1 MMGVFGK
8 HIRMAF
14 VILAVV
20 FLHNGCVEHME
31 SDFQPSGDNVSFKAT
46 LERDGGKLS
55 TKGFVGNLNFEEHDW
70 VLETAGHHATK
81 ATLLNSLDGLDA
93 GVYAYV
99 YEGVWNPATCSPLEI
114 INGDLY
120 TFDVDQLDA
129 EEPVRWSVVEQYAAD
144 GYRFKAFVYAPRE
157 AVTPSYETPASG
169 EEGPK
174 GAPVIEIP
182 DIFAKNS
189 SDQYVYQ
196 NDIIVAD
203 TLVTMNYSTKA
214 HRRETFLDFEH
225 IYTAIQF
232 KAGFACTIESIT
244 ITGIRTGGDYVLGS
258 GWKLDSATDEY
269 SMDMPPGGLS
279 VSKGAAIGGQVL
291 MIPQIIDTDGA
302 ELILTYNEGGA
313 SSTLHADLK
322 GVEWTQGK
330 KITYTLLKESDRK
343 YIYMDLAAGP
353 VTVTGKS
360 YTGSVFV
367 NGEVRTIAGTIS
379 EGQEYYVY
387 QSCVTDLNNTDAAVN
402 GKRNYK
408 VGWSGYDEE
417 NQQGTGEFTLPS
429 YPAVEYDGRLW
440 SDFITNNDN
449 VEKVIE
455 AWDDTKGANGNE
467 GASAAK
473 AVRMAGRESTKNK
486 ISVTGSVGVCH
497 MIIDNIYCSDQNK
510 GQNRTYGSITF
521 KPTWNSSS
529 ELVLNLVG
537 DNRLG
542 CLHYDNTSGGYG
554 SDGDRMANTNRLI
567 IAGEGS
573 LTVADADFYTSGG
586 GYYSNHYD
594 SAIGN
599 SDSRNA
605 TYGIVINSGTVF
617 AGTTKAE
624 NSSAI
629 GAGGNGYGDVVIN
642 GGVVTAVA
650 STTGTAIGGGI
661 GYSDTGGE
669 GYVEINGGNV
679 YAYNHTNV
687 STSPI
692 IPSSAIGGA
701 GSRAKAGSKGTV
713 IITGGNV
720 YAQSALGTAIGG
732 GSSATQPG
740 GEGNVTITG
749 GTVIAKSLSK
759 ISAGIGGGSTCTGGG
774 TLAKPDGGKAV
785 ITIGDELD
793 PSRNP
798 VVRTGS
804 IGGGGTN
811 AAGGT
816 VGSAVIHVYNGDIQA
831 QFVMAKSEGN
841 IFDMQDGLIRNSS
854 TSDDI
859 YYCIK
864 PHGGAVYM
872 EQGTFTMSG
881 GIIKECYADKT
892 EDSKGGAV
900 YIIGDEGTSF
910 TMSGGEIRE
919 CRANAD
925 GGAVYLEGGSVTMN
939 GGVIYG
945 NVAYN
950 GNGGAIGVMGGSFT
964 MNSTNVAEP
973 ASITQNAAFDRG
985 GGVKGNGGGI
995 YVASTSDGPN
1005 AIEVVLEKG
1014 SITANSSDRNG
1025 GGVCIDMQ
1033 NNETAVLNVVVG
1045 RESSGPATDAMTIDG
1060 NNAQNKGGGMY
1071 VNGADANVTL
1081 YDGYVLDNGTSS
1093 YQRNPDIAVDGGLV
1107 TLMKPGI
1114 TTQVTVTFN
1123 NNAQYYT
1130 NGTADDETS
1139 VQYVVAAS
1147 RSRLNA
1153 MGFSQINDYYNT
1165 FLGWNTRRDGTG
1177 STYADEALESF
1188 NEDVTLYARWE

>member
-1 MMGVFGK
+1 
-8 HIRMAF
+8 MALAM
-14 VILAVV
+14 IAVV
-20 FLHNGCVEHME
+20 SLHNGCIEQME
-31 SDFQPSGDNVSFKAT
+31 GDFLPSGDNVSFKAT
-46 LERDGGKLS
+46 LERNGGLA
-55 TKGFVGNLNFEEHDW
+55 TKGFVGNLDFEENDW
-70 VLETAGHHATK
+70 VMETTEHPESK
-81 ATLLNSLDGLDA
+81 AALLNSLDDLDA

-99 YEGVWNPATCSPLEI
+99 YEGAWNSADCSPLDI

-129 EEPVRWSVVEQYAAD
+129 VEPVRWSVIEQYAAD
-144 GYRFKAFVYAPRE
+144 KYRFRAFVYAPKE
-157 AVTPSYETPASG
+157 VVTPTYETPASG
-169 EEGPK
+169 DEGPK
-174 GAPVIEIP
+174 GAPVIDIP
-182 DIFAKNS
+182 DIFAKNG
-189 SDQYVYQ
+189 SDQYIYQ

-214 HRRETFLDFEH
+214 HRREILLDFEH

-232 KAGFACTIESIT
+232 KAGFACTIENIS
-244 ITGIRTGGDYVLGS
+244 ITGIRTGGDYFLGN
-258 GWKLDSATDEY
+258 GWKLDSKKNEY
-269 SMDMPPGGLS
+269 SMDMPSGGLS
-279 VSKGAAIGGQVL
+279 VVKNGDIGGLVL
-291 MIPQIIDTDGA
+291 MIPQIIDADDA
-302 ELILTYNEGGA
+302 KLTLKYNEGGV
-313 SSTLHADLK
+313 SSTLSADLK
-322 GVEWTQGK
+322 GVEWKQGK

-360 YTGSVFV
+360 YTGYVFV
-367 NGEVRTIAGTIS
+367 NGEVKTIAGTIS

-387 QSCVTDLNNTDAAVN
+387 QSCVTELNNTDDTDVAVN

-408 VGWSGYDEE
+408 VGWSGYDAEK
-417 NQQGTGEFTLPS
+417 QQGSGTFTLPS
-429 YPAVEYDGRLW
+429 YPAVEFDDRLW

-449 VEKVIE
+449 VEEVIE
-455 AWDDTKGANGNE
+455 AWDDAKGANGND

-521 KPTWNSSS
+521 KPTWNSNS

-542 CLHYDNTSGGYG
+542 CLHYDNTNGGYG
-554 SDGDRMANTNRLI
+554 SDDDRIANTNRLI

-573 LTVADADFYTSGG
+573 LTVADADFYEANG

-629 GAGGNGYGDVVIN
+629 GAGGNGYGEVVIN

-661 GYSDTGGE
+661 GFSDTGGV

-687 STSPI
+687 STDPI

-774 TLAKPDGGKAV
+774 TLTKPNGGNAV

-793 PSRNP
+793 PSSNP

-864 PHGGAVYM
+864 PHGAAVYM

-925 GGAVYLEGGSVTMN
+925 GGAVYLEGGSVTMK
-939 GGVIYG
+939 GGLIYG

-950 GNGGAIGVMGGSFT
+950 GNGGAISIMGGSFT
-964 MNSTNVAEP
+964 MNSTNEVKP
-973 ASITQNAAFDRG
+973 ATITQNAAFDRG
-985 GGVKGNGGGI
+985 GGVNGNGGGI
-995 YVASTSDGPN
+995 YVASTSDGPD

-1014 SITANSSDRNG
+1014 NITSNSSDRNG
-1025 GGVCIDMQ
+1025 GGVSIDMKD
-1033 NNETAVLNVVVG
+1033 NETAALNVIVG
-1045 RESSGPATDAMTIDG
+1045 KESSGPATDAMKIDE
-1060 NNAQNKGGGMY
+1060 NIAQSKGGGMY
-1071 VNGADANVTL
+1071 VNGTYANVTL
-1081 YDGYVLDNGTSS
+1081 YDGYVMDNGTSS
-1093 YQRNPDIAVDGGLV
+1093 YQRNPDIAIDGGLV

-1130 NGTADDETS
+1130 NGTADDEIS

-1147 RSRLNA
+1147 KSKLNA

-1165 FLGWNTRRDGTG
+1165 FLGWNTRRDGSG
-1177 STYADEALESF
+1177 SPYADNALESF
-1188 NEDVTLYARWE
+1188 DEDIVLYAQWE

>member
-1 MMGVFGK
+1 MGAFGK

-14 VILAVV
+14 AILAVV

-31 SDFQPSGDNVSFKAT
+31 DDCVPSGDNVSFKAA
-46 LERDGGKLS
+46 LKHDGGKLS
-55 TKGFVGNLNFEEHDW
+55 TKGIVGNLTFEEHDW
-70 VLETAGHHATK
+70 MLETTVQPATR
-81 ATLLNSLDGLDA
+81 AALLNSLDGLDA

-99 YEGVWNPATCSPLEI
+99 YEGAWNPSGCSPLDI
-114 INGDLY
+114 IDGDLY

-144 GYRFKAFVYAPRE
+144 GYRFRAFVYAPRE
-157 AVTPSYETPASG
+157 AVTPTYEIPAAG
-169 EEGPK
+169 DDGPK

-182 DIFAKNS
+182 DVFAKNGS
-189 SDQYVYQ
+189 GQYIYQ

-214 HRRETFLDFEH
+214 HRRETPLDFEH
-225 IYTAIQF
+225 IYTAIRF
-232 KAGFACTIESIT
+232 KAGFACTIESIS
-244 ITGIRTGGDYVLGS
+244 ITGIRTGGHYTLGS
-258 GWKLDSATDEY
+258 GWELDSETDTY
-269 SMDMPPGGLS
+269 SMDIPSGGLS
-279 VSKGAAIGGQVL
+279 VAEGAAIGGQVL
-291 MIPQIIDTDGA
+291 MIPQIIDADGA
-302 ELILTYNEGGA
+302 ELRLTYNEGGT
-313 SSTLHADLK
+313 SSTLRADLK
-322 GVEWTQGK
+322 GVEWKHGK
-330 KITYTLLKESDRK
+330 KITYTLLKEEDRK

-353 VTVTGKS
+353 VTVSGKS
-360 YTGSVFV
+360 YAGSVFV
-367 NGEVRTIAGTIS
+367 NGEVKTIAGTIS
-379 EGQEYYVY
+379 DGQEYYVY

-408 VGWSGYDEE
+408 VGWSGYDAEK
-417 NQQGTGEFTLPS
+417 QQGTGTFTLPS

-449 VEKVIE
+449 VEEVIE

-467 GASAAK
+467 GASASR
-473 AVRMAGRESTKNK
+473 AVRMAGRESTKNR
-486 ISVTGSVGVCH
+486 ITVTGSVGVCN

-521 KPTWNSSS
+521 SPTWGSNS

-542 CLHYDNTSGGYG
+542 CLHYDNSTGGYG
-554 SDGDRMANTNRLI
+554 SDSERRGNTNHLRI
-567 IAGEGS
+567 EGEGS
-573 LTVADADFYTSGG
+573 LTVADADFYKSGG

-599 SDSRNA
+599 ADNRNA

-661 GYSDTGGE
+661 GYSDTGGQ

-687 STSPI
+687 SDTPI

-701 GSRAKAGSKGTV
+701 GSRARAGSKGTV

-749 GTVIAKSLSK
+749 GNVIAKSLSK

-774 TLAKPDGGKAV
+774 TLDNPDGGKAV

-793 PSRNP
+793 PSKNP

-816 VGSAVIHVYNGDIQA
+816 VGSAVIHVYNGDVQA

-854 TSDDI
+854 TSDDV

-881 GIIKECYADKT
+881 GTIKECYADQT
-892 EDSKGGAV
+892 ADSKGGAV
-900 YIIGDEGTSF
+900 YILGDENTSF

-925 GGAVYLEGGSVTMN
+925 GGAVYLEGGSVTLN
-939 GGVIYG
+939 GGTIYA

-1005 AIEVVLEKG
+1005 AIDVVLEKG

-1033 NNETAVLNVVVG
+1033 DNETAVLNVVVG
-1045 RESSGPATDAMTIDG
+1045 KESSGPATDAMKIDE

-1081 YDGYVLDNGTSS
+1081 YDGHVLDNGTSS

-1123 NNAQYYT
+1123 DNAQYYT
-1130 NGTADDETS
+1130 NGDMADETS

-1147 RSRLNA
+1147 RSKLNA
-1153 MGFSQINDYYNT
+1153 MGFSPINDYYNT

-1177 STYADEALESF
+1177 SPYADEALESF
-1188 NEDVTLYARWE
+1188 DEDVILYARWE